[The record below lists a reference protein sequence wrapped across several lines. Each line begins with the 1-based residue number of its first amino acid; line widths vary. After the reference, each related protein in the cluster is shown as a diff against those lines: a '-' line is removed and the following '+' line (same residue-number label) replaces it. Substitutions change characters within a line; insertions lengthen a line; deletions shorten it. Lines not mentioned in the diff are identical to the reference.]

1 MISSL
6 IIGFGEKIIT
16 YLLEKRRSNNVE
28 VFEPID
34 NPMRKVLNEYF
45 EDKAISTRD
54 DKIEELEKFLH
65 ESTICIQECYK

>member
-1 MISSL
+1 M

-16 YLLEKRRSNNVE
+16 YLQKKRRFNDVE
-28 VFEPID
+28 VFEPTN

-45 EDKAISTRD
+45 KDKAISRRD

-65 ESTICIQECYK
+65 ESTICIQEYYK

>member
-28 VFEPID
+28 VFEPTND
-34 NPMRKVLNEYF
+34 PVRKVLNEYF
-45 EDKAISTRD
+45 KDKAISRRD